1 MAFIKKIMT
10 VIVQMDPLHTPSSK
24 YIVSLSPEKAMQ
36 VPWSGKALQ
45 GQVQGIFTARDRDPL
60 KLVKEEL

>member
-24 YIVSLSPEKAMQ
+24 YIVSLSPEKANTSSMVRQ
-36 VPWSGKALQ
+36 SPTGTSSGH
-45 GQVQGIFTARDRDPL
+45 FDC
-60 KLVKEEL
+60 